1 MHCSPHECIRCLW
14 LVQVTLLDVQGKRLF
29 FDPALTGRDAAK
41 AVARLRQ
48 LDAAQADSRLTAD
61 VIVVPDPANLG
72 IRTAWIAALSGLTI
86 ASCRLFWTG
95 HGPALKYVASIETP
109 LHLWLTDRFESPYKV
124 HSI

>member
-1 MHCSPHECIRCLW
+1 MRCSPHECIRCLW
-14 LVQVTLLDVQGKRLF
+14 LVQVTLRDVQEKRLF

-61 VIVVPDPANLG
+61 VIVVADPANLG

-86 ASCRLFWTG
+86 ASCRLLWTG
-95 HGPALKYVASIETP
+95 HGPAEIRRIDSSSLASAA
-109 LHLWLTDRFESPYKV
+109 DRPFPV
-124 HSI
+124 DLQGAF